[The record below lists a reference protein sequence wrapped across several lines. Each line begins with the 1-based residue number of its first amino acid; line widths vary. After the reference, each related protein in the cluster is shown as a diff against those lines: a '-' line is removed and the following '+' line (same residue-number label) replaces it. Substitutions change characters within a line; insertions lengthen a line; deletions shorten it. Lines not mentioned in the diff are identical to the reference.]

1 LREGHSVAK
10 KKFIKD
16 LEAGASFDDTF
27 LLSQS
32 VLKTTKKGGFYL
44 DIVLADKTG
53 KMQARFWDATAELSE
68 RLPQDSFVRARGTV
82 ELYEGKLQASVYF
95 AEVVPDENIQLT
107 DFIPASES
115 DPEKL
120 FSELLSLLDSVENRS
135 LKELVKLIFSD
146 KALVEGFKKAPAAVS
161 MHHAYLG
168 GLLEHTLSVA
178 KLAVQISDS
187 YRHINRDLLLVGA
200 VLHDIG
206 KTRELLFARA
216 FKYSDRGL
224 LLGHLIIG
232 SELVAKFAE
241 SIENFP
247 PTLLSSLQHI
257 ILSHHGEY
265 EYGSPKLPM
274 TAEAIALHYIDN
286 LDAKMQAVKEAT
298 PTEGNWTDYN
308 RAFER
313 RLFLPG
319 IPDQKSD

>member
-1 LREGHSVAK
+1 MTK
-10 KKFIKD
+10 KTFIKD

-27 LLSQS
+27 LLYQS

-44 DIVLADKTG
+44 DIILADKTG
-53 KMQARFWDATAELSE
+53 KMPARFWDATQELQM

-82 ELYEGKLQASVYF
+82 ELYEGKLQASIYF
-95 AEVVPDENIQLT
+95 AEVVPDENIYLS

-120 FSELLSLLDSVENRS
+120 FSELLSLLDSVQNKS
-135 LKELVKLIFSD
+135 LKELVKRIFSD

-206 KTRELLFARA
+206 KTRELLFTRA

-232 SELVAKFAE
+232 SELVAKIAE

-274 TAEAIALHYIDN
+274 TPEAIALHYIDN
-286 LDAKMQAVKEAT
+286 LDAKMEAVKEAT

-308 RAFER
+308 RALER
-313 RLFLPG
+313 RLFLPEIG
-319 IPDQKSD
+319 DTKSE

>member
-1 LREGHSVAK
+1 M
-10 KKFIKD
+10 I
-16 LEAGASFDDTF
+16 
-27 LLSQS
+27 
-32 VLKTTKKGGFYL
+32 
-44 DIVLADKTG
+44 LADKTG
-53 KMQARFWDATAELSE
+53 KIQARFWDATKELKE
-68 RLPQDSFVRARGTV
+68 RLPQDSFIRARGTV

-95 AEVVPDENIQLT
+95 AETVPDESVQVE
-107 DFIPASES
+107 DFIPASEA
-115 DPEKL
+115 DPKKL
-120 FSELLSLLDSVENRS
+120 FAELMSLIDTVENRF
-135 LKELVKLIFSD
+135 LKELVKRIFSD
-146 KALVEGFKKAPAAVS
+146 TALSEDFRRAPAAVS
-161 MHHAYLG
+161 MHHAFLG

-187 YRHINRDLLLVGA
+187 YRHVNRDLLLVGA

-206 KTRELLFARA
+206 KTRELLFSKS

-232 SELVAKFAE
+232 SELVAKIAE

-313 RLFLPG
+313 RLFLPE
-319 IPDQKSD
+319 IPDSKSE

>member
-1 LREGHSVAK
+1 MAK
-10 KKFIKD
+10 KTFVKD
-16 LEAGASFDDTF
+16 LQAGASFDDTF

-44 DIVLADKTG
+44 DMILADKTG
-53 KMQARFWDATAELSE
+53 KMQARFWDATKELKE
-68 RLPQDSFVRARGTV
+68 RLPQDSFIRARGTV

-95 AEVVPDENIQLT
+95 AETVPDESVQVE
-107 DFIPASES
+107 DFIPASEA
-115 DPEKL
+115 DPKKL
-120 FSELLSLLDSVENRS
+120 FAELMSLIDTVENRF
-135 LKELVKLIFSD
+135 LKELVKRIFSD
-146 KALVEGFKKAPAAVS
+146 TALSEDFRRAPAAVS
-161 MHHAYLG
+161 MHHAFLG

-187 YRHINRDLLLVGA
+187 YRHVNRDLLLVGA

-206 KTRELLFARA
+206 KTRELLFSKS

-232 SELVAKFAE
+232 SELVAKIAE

-274 TAEAIALHYIDN
+274 TVEAIALHYIDN
-286 LDAKMQAVKEAT
+286 LDAKLQSVKEAT
-298 PTEGNWTDYN
+298 PTDGNWTDYN
-308 RAFER
+308 RALER
-313 RLFLPG
+313 RLFLPD
-319 IPDQKSD
+319 ISSEKPE